1 LENTVITVNN
11 ISKTFELEPQ
21 RGILQIIKNKIN
33 RIPRKTFVALQDVT
47 FSVHS
52 GEVVGL
58 IGLNGS
64 GKTTLLRIISGI
76 YQPDSGSVTV
86 NGRLSPLL
94 QLGTGFQEE
103 LDAKENIIMS
113 GMLLGISKK
122 EIQNKV
128 NSIIEFAE
136 LEKFSKMKLKHYS
149 SGMRAR
155 LAFTTA
161 LQINPDILL
170 VDEILSVGD
179 KDFSK
184 KSYEAFLSFKKN
196 KKTIFYAT
204 HDLQRLEEFSDRAIL
219 IHQGKVVMIGKPSEV
234 VENYQSITGNSMKE
248 GG

>member
-1 LENTVITVNN
+1 MENVVIDVKN
-11 ISKTFELEPQ
+11 ISKTFEINQ
-21 RGILQIIKNKIN
+21 QKGILKIIKNKVK
-33 RIPRKTFVALQDVT
+33 RIPNKSFTALQDIS
-47 FSVHS
+47 FSVNS

-86 NGRLSPLL
+86 NGHLSPLL

-136 LEKFSKMKLKHYS
+136 LEKFAKMKLKHYS

-234 VENYQSITGNSMKE
+234 VEKYQSITRNSMN
-248 GG
+248 

>member
-1 LENTVITVNN
+1 LANVVIDVKN
-11 ISKTFELEPQ
+11 ISKTFEINPQ
-21 RGILQIIKNKIN
+21 KGILKIIKNKIK
-33 RIPRKTFVALQDVT
+33 RIPKKSFTALQDIS
-47 FSVHS
+47 FSVNS

-86 NGRLSPLL
+86 KGRLSPLL

-103 LDAKENIIMS
+103 LDAKDNIIMS

-122 EIQNKV
+122 DIQNKV
-128 NSIIEFAE
+128 DSIIEFAE
-136 LEKFSKMKLKHYS
+136 LEKFAKMKLKHYS

-179 KDFSK
+179 KNFSK

-196 KKTIFYAT
+196 QKTIFYAT
-204 HDLQRLEEFSDRAIL
+204 HDLQRLEEFSDRVIL
-219 IHQGKVVMIGKPSEV
+219 INKGKIVMIGKPSEV
-234 VENYQSITGNSMKE
+234 LEQYNNITKNSE
-248 GG
+248 D

>member
-1 LENTVITVNN
+1 MENIVINVKN
-11 ISKTFELEPQ
+11 ISKTFEINTQ
-21 RGILQIIKNKIN
+21 KGILKIIKNKVK
-33 RIPRKTFVALQDVT
+33 RIPKNSFTALQDIS
-47 FSVHS
+47 FSVNS

-86 NGRLSPLL
+86 NGHLSPLL

-204 HDLQRLEEFSDRAIL
+204 HDLQRLEEFSDRVIL
-219 IHQGKVVMIGKPSEV
+219 INKGKIVMIGKPSDV
-234 VENYQSITGNSMKE
+234 LENYQSITKNSE
-248 GG
+248 

>member
-1 LENTVITVNN
+1 MENTAITVTN
-11 ISKTFELEPQ
+11 ISKTFELESQ
-21 RGILQIIKNKIN
+21 RGIFQIIKNKIN
-33 RIPRKTFVALQDVT
+33 RIPKKTVVALQDVT

-64 GKTTLLRIISGI
+64 GKTTLLRVISGI

-103 LDAKENIIMS
+103 LDAKDNIIMS

-122 EIQNKV
+122 DIQNKV
-128 NSIIEFAE
+128 DSIIEFAE
-136 LEKFSKMKLKHYS
+136 LEKFAKMKLKHYS

-179 KDFSK
+179 KNFSK

-196 KKTIFYAT
+196 QKTIFYAT
-204 HDLQRLEEFSDRAIL
+204 HDLQRLEEFSDRVIL
-219 IHQGKVVMIGKPSEV
+219 INKGKIVMIGKPSEV
-234 VENYQSITGNSMKE
+234 LEQYNNITKNSE
-248 GG
+248 D